1 MQVLC
6 SDLGNCN
13 TLNKLNR
20 YKKLYRTFLAF
31 CAEIHKFISDCK
43 HDLVDRAIE
52 ITAEMLVLFLLLC
65 LSTVNSII
73 FSLLQKVTD
82 KNGQITSA
90 VYYFLFFL

>member
-13 TLNKLNR
+13 NLNKLNR
-20 YKKLYRTFLAF
+20 YKKLYRTFLAYW
-31 CAEIHKFISDCK
+31 AEIHKFISDCK

-52 ITAEMLVLFLLLC
+52 LVLFLLLC

-73 FSLLQKVTD
+73 FSLLQKVMD